1 MLQGPLLPHPL
12 LLPEAPLLRKGLR
25 LLRSGVLRRSELLR
39 LLRKA
44 LLRQVLQGPLLQGP
58 LLQGP
63 LLPSDLLRLRL
74 GWLLR
79 VLPARG
85 LRPGL
90 LQMSS

>member
-1 MLQGPLLPHPL
+1 VLQGPLLPHPL

-58 LLQGP
+58 LL
-63 LLPSDLLRLRL
+63 PSDLLRLRL